1 MQAKPIRNADF
12 DRSTAKHV
20 TFYNEKFKRGR
31 CDLLKEIQ
39 RSTRGGG
46 SANNLAE
53 HQKEVEAL
61 KSQVADL
68 ELQVKTTK
76 KQMEERMTKLEL
88 DMLGQMEQM
97 MLAMQQNQQAQLLQR
112 GISVASVASGNMPPT
127 PAAGMNTTTSTEG
140 AAGWDPL
147 PMAGLQNRR
156 TSAGSN
162 FSANAAMVSSESIG
176 QQPPPPQA
184 QQQQV
189 NAPVPAPAAAAA
201 APTLPPHPK
210 QKQLPPVQGGF
221 PMGNQ
226 GPPSRLNSL
235 RGISF
240 NRGISRGLSVEST
253 ASAQLMRNSWED
265 KFFSVLMLGESEAS
279 AVAAANSAAEAASAS
294 AAGNGGTTAAAATT
308 MPASGPM
315 SDTMVEAALAEAAAE
330 AGVGITST
338 DDSGKRGSLSSV
350 STSDMP

>member
-1 MQAKPIRNADF
+1 MACHFTISFVTYKQMQAKPIRNADF

-46 SANNLAE
+46 SAGNLAE

-61 KSQVADL
+61 KLKVTEL
-68 ELQVKTTK
+68 ETTLKNTK

-97 MLAMQQNQQAQLLQR
+97 VLAMQQNQQAQLLQR
-112 GISVASVASGNMPPT
+112 GISVASNVIPT
-127 PAAGMNTTTSTEG
+127 GTTATGTGPTEG
-140 AAGWDPL
+140 GWDSL
-147 PMAGLQNRR
+147 TGLAQNRR
-156 TSAGSN
+156 TSVSSTFSN
-162 FSANAAMVSSESIG
+162 APMVSSESVG
-176 QQPPPPQA
+176 QQ
-184 QQQQV
+184 
-189 NAPVPAPAAAAA
+189 AAAPTA

-221 PMGNQ
+221 PLNNQ

-235 RGISF
+235 RGLSF
-240 NRGISRGLSVEST
+240 GRGISRGLSVEST

-265 KFFSVLMLGESEAS
+265 KFFSMLMLGESEAN
-279 AVAAANSAAEAASAS
+279 AVAAANSAAEAAS
-294 AAGNGGTTAAAATT
+294 NAAAAAGQTSL
-308 MPASGPM
+308 PASGPI
-315 SDTMVEAALAEAAAE
+315 SDNMVEAALAEAAAE
-330 AGVGITST
+330 AGVGIETPNA
-338 DDSGKRGSLSSV
+338 DEMGKRGSLSSV